1 MHNDVI
7 GWEGLILPYSE
18 VSPVGDPRV
27 VLPTTLEKL
36 SRPLPL
42 PVKVQWSSA
51 PGHDNAE
58 QGLATITRVWS
69 TDEGLWASGPID
81 VDDAKG
87 AAFARKL
94 AAGFLGTVSADIET
108 DGGEVVNTAAGR
120 RPAFRNWLL
129 TGVTLVGDPAFARAR
144 IHPVTDP
151 DRITPVDQVRAA
163 PVPQAF
169 AAMSVELV
177 TFTTGTKREEKPLSV
192 EDTDTGTTEPVE
204 EFAVADPG
212 TIDAVTDMADPTT
225 GGISDADIARIADAV
240 VARLDERDN
249 AMAAEFSRIE
259 AARQLLD
266 DQEEAANGVL

>member
-1 MHNDVI
+1 MPEVI

-27 VLPTTLEKL
+27 VLPTTLEQL

-81 VDDAKG
+81 VDDDRG

-108 DGGEVVNTAAGR
+108 DGGEVVNTSAGR

-163 PVPQAF
+163 PATAAF
-169 AAMSVELV
+169 ASVELV
-177 TFTTGTKREEKPLSV
+177 TFTTGTRKEKPLSV

-204 EFAVADPG
+204 TFAVAEPG
-212 TIDAVTDMADPTT
+212 TESITDMVDTETST
-225 GGISDADIARIADAV
+225 GDGISDADIARIADAV
-240 VARLDERDN
+240 VARLDDRDT
-249 AMAAEFSRIE
+249 AMAAEFSRIQ
-259 AARQLLD
+259 AARELLD
-266 DQEEAANGVL
+266 TDEETSDGVL

>member
-1 MHNDVI
+1 MPNDVI

-18 VSPVGDPRV
+18 LSPVGDPRV
-27 VLPTTLEKL
+27 VLPTTLEQL

-51 PGHDNAE
+51 QGHDNAE

-81 VDDAKG
+81 VDDDQG
-87 AAFARKL
+87 ARFARKL

-108 DGGEVVNTAAGR
+108 DGGEVVNTHHGR

-129 TGVTLVGDPAFARAR
+129 TGVTLVGDPAFAAAR

-151 DRITPVDQVRAA
+151 KRITPVEQVRAT
-163 PVPQAF
+163 PTPQAF
-169 AAMSVELV
+169 AQTVELV

-192 EDTDTGTTEPVE
+192 EDTGTEPVA
-204 EFAVADPG
+204 EFAVAEPG
-212 TIDAVTDMADPTT
+212 TETITDMVDTDT
-225 GGISDADIARIADAV
+225 GTGDGISDADIARIADAV
-240 VARLDERDN
+240 VARLDDRDN
-249 AMAAEFSRIE
+249 AMAAEFSRIQ
-259 AARQLLD
+259 AARELLD
-266 DQEEAANGVL
+266 TDEETSDGVL

>member
-1 MHNDVI
+1 MPDVI

-27 VLPTTLEKL
+27 VLPTTLEQL

-81 VDDAKG
+81 VDDDQGKR
-87 AAFARKL
+87 FARKL

-108 DGGEVVNTAAGR
+108 DGGEVVNTSAGR

-163 PVPQAF
+163 PAQAF
-169 AAMSVELV
+169 AATSVELV

-192 EDTDTGTTEPVE
+192 EDTDTGPEPVE

-212 TIDAVTDMADPTT
+212 IQDIATDMADPAT
-225 GGISDADIARIADAV
+225 GGISDADVNRIADAV
-240 VARLDERDN
+240 VARLDDRDTE
-249 AMAAEFSRIE
+249 MAAEFSRIQS
-259 AARQLLD
+259 ARALLD
-266 DQEEAANGVL
+266 PEEAADVVL

>member
-1 MHNDVI
+1 MPDVI

-27 VLPTTLEKL
+27 VLPTTLEQL

-81 VDDAKG
+81 VDDDQGKR
-87 AAFARKL
+87 FARKL

-108 DGGEVVNTAAGR
+108 DGGEVVNTSAGR

-163 PVPQAF
+163 PAMAAF
-169 AAMSVELV
+169 ASVELV
-177 TFTTGTKREEKPLSV
+177 TFTTGTRKEKPLSV

-212 TIDAVTDMADPTT
+212 IVDVVTDMADPAT
-225 GGISDADIARIADAV
+225 GGISDADVARIADAV
-240 VARLDERDN
+240 VARLDDRDT
-249 AMAAEFSRIE
+249 AMAAEFSRIQG
-259 AARQLLD
+259 ARALLD
-266 DQEEAANGVL
+266 PEEAADVVL

>member
-1 MHNDVI
+1 MPNDVI

-27 VLPTTLEKL
+27 VLPTTLEQL

-81 VDDAKG
+81 VDDDQGKR
-87 AAFARKL
+87 FARKL

-108 DGGEVVNTAAGR
+108 DGGEVVNTAHGR

-129 TGVTLVGDPAFARAR
+129 TGVTLVGDPAFAAAR

-151 DRITPVDQVRAA
+151 GRITPVDQVRAA
-163 PVPQAF
+163 TAPQAF
-169 AAMSVELV
+169 AALSVEIV
-177 TFTTGTKREEKPLSV
+177 TFTTGTRKETTLSV
-192 EDTDTGTTEPVE
+192 EDTDTGPEPVE

-212 TIDAVTDMADPTT
+212 TESITDMVDT
-225 GGISDADIARIADAV
+225 GGISDTDVARIADAV
-240 VARLDERDN
+240 VARLDDRDS
-249 AMAAEFSRIE
+249 AIAAEFSRIQG
-259 AARQLLD
+259 ARALLD
-266 DQEEAANGVL
+266 PEEATDVL